1 MGNWRQCQVSGS
13 HQVWSLWVRQK
24 QRPLGSSILLE
35 ESCCN
40 SEPPVGIV
48 LAGRL
53 RQSLLPTLILHGDSG
68 NLPVA
73 LCRAYLRQVGGGP
86 TEELWWP
93 RFQADLRHCDRLN
106 NNIFCMFLYSW
117 MCVLQSRHR
126 SVCQFLKDMILK
138 WNYSTNKSFLLL
150 LKFIWVISGK
160 GKSLLLSVWQTFWAE
175 ELLITQELYF
185 QVSH

>member
-13 HQVWSLWVRQK
+13 HQIWSLWVRQK

-40 SEPPVGIV
+40 PEPPVGIV

-53 RQSLLPTLILHGDSG
+53 RQSLLPTLMLHGDG
-68 NLPVA
+68 NLRVA
-73 LCRAYLRQVGGGP
+73 LCGAYLKQVGGGP

-117 MCVLQSRHR
+117 TCVLQSRYR

-160 GKSLLLSVWQTFWAE
+160 GKSMLLSVWQTFRAE
-175 ELLITQELYF
+175 GLLITQELYF